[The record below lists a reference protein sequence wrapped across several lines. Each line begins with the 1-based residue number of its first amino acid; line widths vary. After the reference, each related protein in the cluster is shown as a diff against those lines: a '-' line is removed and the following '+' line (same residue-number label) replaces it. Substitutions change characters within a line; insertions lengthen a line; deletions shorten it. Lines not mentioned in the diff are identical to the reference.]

1 MPSSNLISDIL
12 PRRGS
17 DIIIKGEV
25 YHNLLSIEN
34 LQTYFLLYRMTRG
47 RGRKMGIM
55 CEEKFTLI
63 SRGFS

>member
-34 LQTYFLLYRMTRG
+34 LQTYFPLYHMTWEREG
-47 RGRKMGIM
+47 EMGMM
-55 CEEKFTLI
+55 CEETFTLI

>member
-34 LQTYFLLYRMTRG
+34 LQTYFTLYHMTWERG
-47 RGRKMGIM
+47 RER
-55 CEEKFTLI
+55 ERE
-63 SRGFS
+63 RYDV

>member
-34 LQTYFLLYRMTRG
+34 LQTYFLLYRMTREREG
-47 RGRKMGIM
+47 ERDG
-55 CEEKFTLI
+55 
-63 SRGFS
+63 